1 MIVCP
6 VCTKENR
13 DEARYCR
20 NCGSA
25 LIAAA
30 EEAAP
35 LEEIQE
41 LPPAAAEVAF
51 PASVD
56 ELANQMASAKVEPGT
71 ETASA
76 QEVEASAGAAPNE
89 AAAGAPLPPPGS
101 ILAGRYL
108 IHRSNVNVNEAEAVA
123 LEVEDL
129 LECRTCEYINS
140 DPNLEY
146 CENCGTRLAPGPVRQ
161 MSAYPALANEDSAVS
176 PDEIAFEGWIY
187 RLVAAEAEAPPDP
200 AETALHPPALLV
212 AGYQSDP
219 GKRLD
224 NEDSLLSMVLNGM
237 SALPAIPAL
246 GLFAVADG
254 VGGHAGGEIAS
265 QAALRALAAGIMQNV
280 FMPLINGTVMNA
292 DEIEQSLVEGVQQ
305 ANAAILGLRGQDP
318 SNDMGS
324 TLTAALICS
333 SQAFIANLG
342 DSRTYLARQGRL
354 EQITQ
359 DHSLVARLAQEGLI
373 QPEQIYTHEQRNVIY
388 RSLGEKPDPEVDVY
402 RLDLQ
407 PGDRLLLCSDGL
419 WESLRDG
426 LIEETLLANY
436 DPQQASDSLVRLA
449 RIGAGDDN
457 ISVIVINASARP
469 LPASEGDISA

>member
-30 EEAAP
+30 EEVAP

-41 LPPAAAEVAF
+41 LPPAAAEVAL

-56 ELANQMASAKVEPGT
+56 ELANQIASAEIEPRT
-71 ETASA
+71 ETATA
-76 QEVEASAGAAPNE
+76 QEVEASAGTA
-89 AAAGAPLPPPGS
+89 S
-101 ILAGRYL
+101 
-108 IHRSNVNVNEAEAVA
+108 NEAEAVVP
-123 LEVEDL
+123 EVEDL
-129 LECRTCEYINS
+129 LECRTCQYINS

-146 CENCGTRLAPGPVRQ
+146 CENCGTRLA
-161 MSAYPALANEDSAVS
+161 L
-176 PDEIAFEGWIY
+176 
-187 RLVAAEAEAPPDP
+187 DP
-200 AETALHPPALLV
+200 AETALQPPALLV

-254 VGGHAGGEIAS
+254 VGGHAGGEVAS

-280 FMPLINGTVMNA
+280 FMPLIDGAVITA
-292 DEIEQSLVEGVQQ
+292 DEIEQRLVEGVQQ
-305 ANAAILGLRGQDP
+305 ANAAILGLRQQDP

-324 TLTAALICS
+324 TLTAALIYS
-333 SQAFIANLG
+333 SQAFVVNLG

-359 DHSLVARLAQEGLI
+359 DHSLVARLVQEGLI

-388 RSLGEKPDPEVDVY
+388 RSLGEKPDPEVDAY
-402 RLDLQ
+402 RQDLQ

-426 LIEETLLANY
+426 MIEETLLANF

-449 RIGAGDDN
+449 KIGAGDDN
-457 ISVIVINASARP
+457 ISVIVINANARP
-469 LPASEGDISA
+469 LPAGEGDISA